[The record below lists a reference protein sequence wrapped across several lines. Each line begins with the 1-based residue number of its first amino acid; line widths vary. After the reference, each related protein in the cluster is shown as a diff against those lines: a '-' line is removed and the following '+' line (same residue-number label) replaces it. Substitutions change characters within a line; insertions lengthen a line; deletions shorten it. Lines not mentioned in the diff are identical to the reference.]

1 MNEKAMMLEKQIQDY
16 MTYNVQEQNRILQ
29 NICVKMKNKEDY
41 NTLDIEYLET
51 IKNRLKGINLVLIST
66 Y

>member
-1 MNEKAMMLEKQIQDY
+1 MNEKAMILEKQIQDY

>member
-16 MTYNVQEQNRILQ
+16 MTYNMQEQNRILQ

>member
-1 MNEKAMMLEKQIQDY
+1 MMLEKQIQDY